1 MSTSFILFGFL
12 YTFTIPTTY
21 INRRSGLNIVTIVKI
36 PSSLLFSSLLFPSL
50 PLLFDL
56 IPFVSSD
63 PTNLMGSK
71 QKLINPPAAT
81 SVVKELASLFKV
93 PIPRL
98 KDDGNKEISSSTR
111 KPDPVRTDVVSE
123 KLCG

>member
-1 MSTSFILFGFL
+1 
-12 YTFTIPTTY
+12 
-21 INRRSGLNIVTIVKI
+21 
-36 PSSLLFSSLLFPSL
+36 
-50 PLLFDL
+50 
-56 IPFVSSD
+56 
-63 PTNLMGSK
+63 MGSK